1 MSKAAS
7 SRRVWQYAQEKK
19 GQRLHL
25 APMRPD
31 RSAEEKA
38 ACGRI
43 GPWRRTIDV
52 PVAIECRACA
62 RIVMEERDE

>member
-25 APMRPD
+25 ARPD

-62 RIVMEERDE
+62 RIVMEESRDE